1 MNQTI
6 QDNSNKLPE
15 NARGLCWGAFF
26 LTFIWGIFNRVWISL
41 LIFIP
46 IVNIVMGF
54 VLLFKGRE
62 WAWEKGKWQ
71 NVEHFNKVQRYWS
84 IAGFI
89 IVGGSFILGLAASIM
104 IPYFSTYQKKAMR
117 TEAKL
122 HLVRLNTSM
131 QSQMVETGNYTQEW
145 QNLVPNNAQGRYRI
159 ETIETMPELADICPD
174 CTVSNTSFKFAA
186 VGNLDSD
193 SDLDI
198 VTINQ
203 EGEIEVIL
211 ED

>member
-15 NARGLCWGAFF
+15 NGRGLCWGAFF

-46 IVNIVMGF
+46 IVNIVMSF

-71 NVEHFNKVQRYWS
+71 SVEHFNKVQRYWS

-89 IVGGSFILGLAASIM
+89 IVGGSFILGVAATIM
-104 IPYFSTYQKKAMR
+104 IPYFSTFQKKAMR
-117 TEAKL
+117 SQAKIL
-122 HLVRLNTSM
+122 LV
-131 QSQMVETGNYTQEW
+131 
-145 QNLVPNNAQGRYRI
+145 
-159 ETIETMPELADICPD
+159 
-174 CTVSNTSFKFAA
+174 
-186 VGNLDSD
+186 
-193 SDLDI
+193 
-198 VTINQ
+198 
-203 EGEIEVIL
+203 
-211 ED
+211 